1 MRTTASKSRLGGAGF
16 GSPVLGAWWVL
27 GVLRVSGAWR
37 QLSAGVVPAG
47 STDAVGAV
55 DAVGIVGAVGV
66 AGTVMSFMIGAIG
79 ISV

>member
-16 GSPVLGAWWVL
+16 GPPVLGAWWVL

-37 QLSAGVVPAG
+37 QLSAGVVPVG
-47 STDAVGAV
+47 STDAVG
-55 DAVGIVGAVGV
+55 AVGIVGAVGV

-79 ISV
+79 ISVQ